1 MRVRGVAT
9 YLQPKAPAPMMRME
23 EGAADSSGGLG
34 DLGEDILDYGF
45 RGGKIRGE
53 ESW

>member
-23 EGAADSSGGLG
+23 EGAG
-34 DLGEDILDYGF
+34 LGEDILDCGF
-45 RGGKIRGE
+45 RGRRIRGE